1 MDYQEFL
8 RRKQFSPVACGHQ
21 PVTANPMLFDFQR
34 DLFRWSVRKGR
45 AALFCD
51 CGMGKTP
58 MQLAWAHDV
67 HKHTDG
73 NVLILAP
80 LSVAK
85 QTRQE
90 GGKFGVDVQV
100 CERQQDIRPGVNITN
115 YEKLHHFDPAAFS
128 GVVLDES
135 SIIKHH
141 TSKTRDALIEA
152 FQRTPYRLAC
162 TATPAPND
170 YMEIGNHAEFLG
182 IMSRSEMLSMF
193 FIHDGGDTAK
203 WRLKGHGK
211 RKFWEW
217 VCTWA
222 VMLRKPSDLG
232 YPDCSFTLPPI
243 NYHHHVIDQ
252 DGPQNGYLF
261 AMPASTLAERRA
273 ARKDSLEDRCRM
285 AADLVNGSDGPWL
298 VWCDLNA
305 ESELLTR
312 MINGAIEVKGAD
324 SEQHKEKSLLDFAAG
339 KVRALVS
346 KPSIAGFGMN
356 FQICHKM
363 AFVGLSDSFESYYQ
377 AVRRCY
383 RFGQEHPVDVHVI
396 THESEGNVVENI
408 KRKEADALAM
418 AESMV
423 LNMADISSRDVKGS
437 TVEKT
442 EYRAASRI
450 ELPRWMEA
458 TA

>member
-1 MDYQEFL
+1 
-8 RRKQFSPVACGHQ
+8 
-21 PVTANPMLFDFQR
+21 
-34 DLFRWSVRKGR
+34 
-45 AALFCD
+45 
-51 CGMGKTP
+51 
-58 MQLAWAHDV
+58 
-67 HKHTDG
+67 
-73 NVLILAP
+73 
-80 LSVAK
+80 
-85 QTRQE
+85 
-90 GGKFGVDVQV
+90 
-100 CERQQDIRPGVNITN
+100 
-115 YEKLHHFDPAAFS
+115 
-128 GVVLDES
+128 
-135 SIIKHH
+135 
-141 TSKTRDALIEA
+141 
-152 FQRTPYRLAC
+152 
-162 TATPAPND
+162 
-170 YMEIGNHAEFLG
+170 
-182 IMSRSEMLSMF
+182 MSRSEMLSMF

-222 VMLRKPSDLG
+222 IMLRKPSDLG
-232 YPDCSFTLPPI
+232 YPDCNFTLPPI

-261 AMPASTLAERRA
+261 AMPASTLAERRT
-273 ARKDSLEDRCRM
+273 ARKESLEERCRM

-305 ESELLTR
+305 ESELLSR
-312 MINGAIEVKGAD
+312 MINGAVEVKGAD

-356 FQICHKM
+356 FQVCHKM

-383 RFGQEHPVDVHVI
+383 RFGQDHPVDVHVI